1 MLLGQSPYSGL
12 DLALKD
18 VGHGISAARDAGV
31 KLGVGELV
39 IDHLEK
45 AKTYSEEHGGRALDS
60 SSIYGVVRQEAGL
73 DFLTDQV
80 KTRDDKEGS

>member
-1 MLLGQSPYSGL
+1 MLPGQSPYSGL

-31 KLGVGELV
+31 KLAVGELV
-39 IDHLEK
+39 IDHLQK

-60 SSIYGVVRQEAGL
+60 SSIYGVVRHEAGL
-73 DFLTDQV
+73 DFRTDLV
-80 KTRDDKEGS
+80 KARDEKDVS